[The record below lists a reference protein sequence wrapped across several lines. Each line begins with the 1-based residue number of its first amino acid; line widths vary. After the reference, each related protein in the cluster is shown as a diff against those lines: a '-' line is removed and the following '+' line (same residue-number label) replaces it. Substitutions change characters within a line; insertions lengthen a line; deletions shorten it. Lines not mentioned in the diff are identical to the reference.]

1 MLTHWNSIRN
11 DKEIFVRPRIYV
23 VVATFFVFV
32 EFISKGIN
40 FRSEKQLNLAHL
52 YINYG
57 KLVPLSAKLPKN
69 RGATTTATPDDGRT
83 FYGRQ
88 EISNSL
94 LLLHLEDLVAICRK
108 GWKGNH
114 RFTWIHFH
122 SWTVNCCRIIGGK
135 VAWRQ
140 LPGRCLSQS
149 WSEKNK
155 RANE

>member
-1 MLTHWNSIRN
+1 M
-11 DKEIFVRPRIYV
+11 

-57 KLVPLSAKLPKN
+57 KLVPLPAKLPKN
-69 RGATTTATPDDGRT
+69 RGATTTVTPDDGRT

-94 LLLHLEDLVAICRK
+94 LLLHLKDLVAISRK
-108 GWKGNH
+108 G
-114 RFTWIHFH
+114 
-122 SWTVNCCRIIGGK
+122 
-135 VAWRQ
+135 
-140 LPGRCLSQS
+140 
-149 WSEKNK
+149 
-155 RANE
+155 